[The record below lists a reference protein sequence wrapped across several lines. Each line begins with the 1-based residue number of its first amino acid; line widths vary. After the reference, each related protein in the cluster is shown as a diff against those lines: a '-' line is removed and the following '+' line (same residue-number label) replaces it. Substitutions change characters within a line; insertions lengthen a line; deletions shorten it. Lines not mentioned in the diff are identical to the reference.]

1 MSPLS
6 TLPRPSAPTAG
17 RGRKRPGSCC
27 LRRSS
32 SCCASCTAGSR
43 SATGPSTSTRCLRK
57 SPGEFGIPITPT
69 AGVLHN
75 ACARSAKWAAGH
87 LTGIV
92 LEKVLDLCG
101 KRNRWS
107 VLPPPWRPP
116 HEQYARP
123 TDARHE
129 PLLRSG
135 PTPARLAGGLPIA
148 LSCLGLVVQ
157 LHALAPRGGAGS
169 QGWRCP
175 AERLNQRRYHDCWL
189 QNLLISASLGGYR
202 RPTPQNQ

>member
-1 MSPLS
+1 MSPPN
-6 TLPRPSAPTAG
+6 TLPRPSAPMAG

-43 SATGPSTSTRCLRK
+43 SATGPNTLKRCCRSLTAGLGYLSRARPPEFCTTPALAPPVGGRTPHRDR
-57 SPGEFGIPITPT
+57 PGEGLGP
-69 AGVLHN
+69 VWQ
-75 ACARSAKWAAGH
+75 ARP
-87 LTGIV
+87 LV
-92 LEKVLDLCG
+92 DC
-101 KRNRWS
+101 
-107 VLPPPWRPP
+107 LPPPRRPP
-116 HEQYARP
+116 HEQHARS

-157 LHALAPRGGAGS
+157 LHALAPRGGAGK
-169 QGWRCP
+169 P
-175 AERLNQRRYHDCWL
+175 RLAVPRR
-189 QNLLISASLGGYR
+189 
-202 RPTPQNQ
+202 TT